1 MKGEMQHILIRC
13 FCSTIMLH
21 MEVQNLQDVD
31 VISACMSK
39 NAFMKAPNESGVNHQ
54 DFPKKVTEWIA
65 TAGKRCTE

>member
-13 FCSTIMLH
+13 FGSTIMLH

-39 NAFMKAPNESGVNHQ
+39 NAFMKAPNESG
-54 DFPKKVTEWIA
+54 IA
-65 TAGKRCTE
+65 I